1 MILIN
6 GKLLL
11 VLTIRYIWKPL
22 VAVIFWGASFVAT
35 KILLDSLTP
44 LGIIYIRLILGIV
57 AALLIALFR
66 KRSFSLEK
74 KDIKGIFILAIIS
87 TTHLWIQVTGMQY
100 TSASNTGWIIGIVP
114 VIMAIMGFLIYKE
127 RMTLMQFTG
136 ALIAF
141 SGLLVLISKGDIKSI
156 NFISNYGDLLVLGS
170 AFTWSVYS
178 FYGRKVTLDY
188 PPSLTILYLFI
199 TMFVLLTP
207 VTISSH
213 FFKSINL
220 LSAIDW
226 SALIFLGIFCS
237 GVAYVLWAESMKELP
252 ANRVGAFLY
261 LEPFVTVFTAWLLLN
276 EEITLLMLTSGIVII
291 IGVIMVNRK

>member
-1 MILIN
+1 MTFTLSN
-6 GKLLL
+6 
-11 VLTIRYIWKPL
+11 IWKPL
-22 VAVIFWGASFVAT
+22 LAVVFWGASFVAT
-35 KILLDSLTP
+35 KSLLDSLSP
-44 LGIIYIRLILGIV
+44 LWIIYIRLILGIV
-57 AALLIALFR
+57 AALSIALYR
-66 KRSFSLEK
+66 KRSFSLK
-74 KDIKGIFILAIIS
+74 RKDLKGIFILAIIS

-127 RMTLMQFTG
+127 RMTLMQFIG
-136 ALIAF
+136 AFLAF
-141 SGLLVLISKGDIKSI
+141 SGLIVLISKGDLGSI

-170 AFTWSVYS
+170 AFTWSIYS

-207 VTISSH
+207 ITISSDLL
-213 FFKSINL
+213 KSVNS

-237 GVAYVLWAESMKELP
+237 GIAYVLWAESMKELP

-261 LEPFVTVFTAWLLLN
+261 LEPFVTVFTAWILLN
-276 EEITLLMLTSGIVII
+276 EEITLLMLGSGIVII
-291 IGVIMVNRK
+291 VGVIMVNRK

>member
-1 MILIN
+1 MTFTLSN
-6 GKLLL
+6 
-11 VLTIRYIWKPL
+11 IWKPL
-22 VAVIFWGASFVAT
+22 LAVVFWGASFVAT
-35 KILLDSLTP
+35 KSLLDSLTP
-44 LGIIYIRLILGIV
+44 LGIIYIRLILGIA
-57 AALLIALFR
+57 AALSIALYR
-66 KRSFSLEK
+66 KRSFSLK
-74 KDIKGIFILAIIS
+74 RKDLKGIFILAIIS

-127 RMTLMQFTG
+127 RMTLMQFVG
-136 ALIAF
+136 AFLAF
-141 SGLLVLISKGDIKSI
+141 SGLIVLISKGDLGSI

-170 AFTWSVYS
+170 AFTWSIYS

-207 VTISSH
+207 VTISSDLL
-213 FFKSINL
+213 KSVNS

-226 SALIFLGIFCS
+226 SSLIFLGIFCS
-237 GVAYVLWAESMKELP
+237 GIAYVLWAESMKELP

-261 LEPFVTVFTAWLLLN
+261 LEPFVTVFTAWILLN
-276 EEITLLMLTSGIVII
+276 EEITLLMLGSGIVII
-291 IGVIMVNRK
+291 VGVIMVNRK

>member
-1 MILIN
+1 MI
-6 GKLLL
+6 
-11 VLTIRYIWKPL
+11 LTIRNIWKPL
-22 VAVIFWGASFVAT
+22 LAVILWGASFVAT
-35 KILLDSLTP
+35 KSLLYSLSP
-44 LGIIYIRLILGIV
+44 LGIIYIRLILGVIS
-57 AALLIALFR
+57 ALTIAIFR
-66 KRSFSLEK
+66 KRNFSLEK

-87 TTHLWIQVTGMQY
+87 TTHLWIQVTGIKY

-114 VIMAIMGFLIYKE
+114 VIMAIMGFLIYRE
-127 RMTLMQFTG
+127 RMSLMQFSG
-136 ALIAF
+136 AFIAF
-141 SGLLVLISKGDIKSI
+141 SGLIILISKGDLGSI

-170 AFTWSVYS
+170 AFTWSIYS

-199 TMFVLLTP
+199 TMLLLLTP
-207 VTISSH
+207 ITISTD
-213 FFKSINL
+213 FLKSVKL

-237 GVAYVLWAESMKELP
+237 GIAYILWAEAMSELP

-261 LEPFVTVFTAWLLLN
+261 LEPFVTVFTAWFLLN
-276 EEITLLMLTSGIVII
+276 EQITLLMMISGIVII

>member
-1 MILIN
+1 MTFTLSN
-6 GKLLL
+6 
-11 VLTIRYIWKPL
+11 IWKPL
-22 VAVIFWGASFVAT
+22 LAVVFWGASFVAT
-35 KILLDSLTP
+35 KSLLDSLSP
-44 LGIIYIRLILGIV
+44 LGIIYIRLILGIA
-57 AALLIALFR
+57 AALSIALYR
-66 KRSFSLEK
+66 KRSFSLK
-74 KDIKGIFILAIIS
+74 RKDLKGIFILAIIS

-127 RMTLMQFTG
+127 RMTLMQFVG
-136 ALIAF
+136 AFLAF
-141 SGLLVLISKGDIKSI
+141 SGLIVLISKGDLGSI

-170 AFTWSVYS
+170 AFTWSIYS

-207 VTISSH
+207 VTISSDLL
-213 FFKSINL
+213 KSVNS

-226 SALIFLGIFCS
+226 SSLIFLGIFCS
-237 GVAYVLWAESMKELP
+237 GIAYVLWAESMKELP

-261 LEPFVTVFTAWLLLN
+261 LEPFVTVFTAWILLN
-276 EEITLLMLTSGIVII
+276 EEITLLMLGSGIVII
-291 IGVIMVNRK
+291 VGVIMVNRK

>member
-1 MILIN
+1 MTLAL
-6 GKLLL
+6 KH
-11 VLTIRYIWKPL
+11 IWKPL
-22 VAVIFWGASFVAT
+22 IAITFWGASFVAT
-35 KILLDSLTP
+35 KSLLDALTP
-44 LGIIYIRLILGIV
+44 LTIIYIRLVFGIISV
-57 AALLIALFR
+57 LTIALFR
-66 KRSFSLEK
+66 KRSFSLKK
-74 KDIKGIFILAIIS
+74 KDLKGIFILAIIS

-114 VIMAIMGFLIYKE
+114 VIMAIMGFFIYKE
-127 RMTLMQFTG
+127 RMSGTQLIG

-141 SGLLVLISKGDIKSI
+141 SGLLVLISKGDLKSI

-170 AFTWSVYS
+170 AFTWSIYS

-199 TMFVLLTP
+199 TMLILLSP
-207 VTISSH
+207 VTVSSE
-213 FFKSINL
+213 FFGS
-220 LSAIDW
+220 LSKLSTIDW

-237 GVAYVLWAESMKELP
+237 GVAYVLWAEAMNELP

-276 EEITLLMLTSGIVII
+276 ENITLLMMLSGVVII

>member
-1 MILIN
+1 M
-6 GKLLL
+6 KH
-11 VLTIRYIWKPL
+11 IWKPL
-22 VAVIFWGASFVAT
+22 VAIIFWGASFVAT
-35 KILLDSLTP
+35 KSLLDSLSP
-44 LGIIYIRLILGIV
+44 LGIIYIRLILGVI
-57 AALLIALFR
+57 AALVIALFR

-114 VIMAIMGFLIYKE
+114 VIMAIMGFLFYKE
-127 RMTLMQFTG
+127 KMNSTQLIG
-136 ALIAF
+136 AAIAF
-141 SGLLVLISKGDIKSI
+141 GGLLVLISKGDLKSI
-156 NFISNYGDLLVLGS
+156 SFISNYGDLLVLVS
-170 AFTWSVYS
+170 AFTWSIYS

-207 VTISSH
+207 VTISSD
-213 FFKSINL
+213 FLKSVNL
-220 LSAIDW
+220 LSSIDW

-237 GVAYVLWAESMKELP
+237 GIAYVLWAESMKELP

-276 EEITLLMLTSGIVII
+276 ENITLLMLASGIVII

>member
-1 MILIN
+1 
-6 GKLLL
+6 
-11 VLTIRYIWKPL
+11 
-22 VAVIFWGASFVAT
+22 
-35 KILLDSLTP
+35 
-44 LGIIYIRLILGIV
+44 
-57 AALLIALFR
+57 
-66 KRSFSLEK
+66 
-74 KDIKGIFILAIIS
+74 
-87 TTHLWIQVTGMQY
+87 MQY

-127 RMTLMQFTG
+127 RMTLMQIIG
-136 ALIAF
+136 AFLAF
-141 SGLLVLISKGDIKSI
+141 SGLIVLISKGDLGSI

-170 AFTWSVYS
+170 AFTWSIYS

-207 VTISSH
+207 VTISSDLL
-213 FFKSINL
+213 KSVNS

-237 GVAYVLWAESMKELP
+237 GIAYVLWAESMKELP

-261 LEPFVTVFTAWLLLN
+261 LEPFVTVFTAWILLN
-276 EEITLLMLTSGIVII
+276 EEITLLMLGSGIVII
-291 IGVIMVNRK
+291 VGVIMVNRK